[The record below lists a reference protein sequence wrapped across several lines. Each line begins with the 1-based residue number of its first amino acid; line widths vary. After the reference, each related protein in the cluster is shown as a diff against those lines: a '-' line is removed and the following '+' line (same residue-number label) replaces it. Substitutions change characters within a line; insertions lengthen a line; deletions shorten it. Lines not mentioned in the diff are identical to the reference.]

1 MLQGITE
8 EVKKKDEQRINS
20 RFIMSVSGIQKLAL
34 KNTER
39 VDIMETLQNHKILED
54 KRLLGLLGKT
64 QMWNDRGAL
73 L

>member
-20 RFIMSVSGIQKLAL
+20 RFIMSVRGIQKLAL

-39 VDIMETLQNHKILED
+39 VDVMETL
-54 KRLLGLLGKT
+54 
-64 QMWNDRGAL
+64 
-73 L
+73 